1 MSELNPVPPESPV
14 SPLRVAL
21 FTDNYGPGPSGI
33 VYAVQFIE
41 AELARQGHRCLVV
54 APRCD
59 GPNPHAGAP
68 GRSEMRLPSAR
79 IPSVPARLA
88 TGRGFERA
96 LDDLARNPPDVFHSH
111 GLGSVGLLGYWAAQR
126 ANKPFVVTWHTDFE
140 AYAEHYASLTPF
152 LDAYVRLLKVGV
164 DGLDRAMVTSALRH
178 LRGSLRHPR
187 AVSRLALIGVA
198 AEMLEAAAL
207 VTTPSDKTAQR
218 VIEIAPRA
226 NVRVSPNGADALPDA
241 PLGGLQ
247 PPAKTGR
254 RIAYVGRI
262 APEKGIPLLLDAFEW
277 VREEIPDAELMI
289 VGEWRDAPPTLR
301 RMLTRAARRGGVN
314 LVGMVPRDQL
324 GPFYA
329 SADVFAFPSTTDTQ
343 ALVLH
348 EAAHAGLPIVS
359 ADPELHLVIDD
370 GVNGAL
376 ARPTPAA
383 LGRALVRVLRQL
395 DDPAFAARAHARSRE
410 MASWWSI
417 DHQSREMVGFYEDVA
432 AGRRVAPSL
441 VARPY
446 GH

>member
-1 MSELNPVPPESPV
+1 MSELNPVPPESPA

-41 AELARQGHRCLVV
+41 AELARAGHRCLVV

-68 GRSEMRLPSAR
+68 GRDEMRLPSTR

-96 LDDLARNPPDVFHSH
+96 LDELVRNPPDVFHSH
-111 GLGSVGLLGYWAAQR
+111 GLGSLGLLGYWAAQR

-164 DGLDRAMVTSALRH
+164 DGLDRAMVKSTLRH

-187 AVSRLALIGVA
+187 AVSRLALVNVA

-218 VIEIAPRA
+218 VVEIAPRA
-226 NVRVSPNGADALPDA
+226 NVRVSPNGADALPEA
-241 PLGGLQ
+241 PPGVH
-247 PPAKTGR
+247 PPAKTGK

-262 APEKGIPLLLDAFEW
+262 APEKGLPLLLNAFEW
-277 VREEIPDAELMI
+277 VREEIPDAELMV
-289 VGEWRDAPPTLR
+289 VGEWRDAPPSLR
-301 RMLTRAARRGGVN
+301 RMLTRAARRGGVR
-314 LVGMVPRDQL
+314 LVGMVPREQL
-324 GPFYA
+324 GPYYA

-359 ADPELHLVIDD
+359 VDAELRLVVED
-370 GVNGAL
+370 GVNGAI
-376 ARPTPAA
+376 ARPTPEA
-383 LGRALVRVLRQL
+383 LGRALVQTLQRL
-395 DDPAFAARAHARSRE
+395 DDPAYRERAQARSRE

-417 DHQSREMVGFYEDVA
+417 DNQSREMVSFYADVA
-432 AGRRVAPSL
+432 AGRRVEPSL
-441 VARPY
+441 VAVPPS
-446 GH
+446 H